1 MKILISDKMSDKVED
16 VLKSK
21 SIEYDIKTGMAPEE
35 LKSVIDQY
43 DGILIRSATKLTAEI
58 LADCKNLKVVGRAGV
73 GVDNVDL
80 DTATKNKILV
90 MNTPLGNLEATAELT
105 IGLMFSLYRH
115 IHLANQSTHD
125 GKWEKSK
132 FMGTELK
139 GKTLGIVGF
148 GNIGQRVAEM
158 ASVIG
163 MKIITNSNSASDE
176 DLSKFGAT
184 KVSTEKLLTESD
196 VLSLHTKLNDNTK
209 NMLNKSSIGTMKP
222 SAVIVNCARGGLIN
236 EADLKDCLNNDV
248 IAGAAID
255 VYEKEPATENV
266 MFGAK
271 NLLLTPHLGA
281 SSKEAAAQS
290 HGEFGGKGFNIKR
303 GTRVLIIED
312 VITTGKSSLE
322 CVKLIK
328 KAKAKL
334 LGFAS
339 IIDRSTKQSL
349 KIKTKIISHLKIEVP
364 TYRANNLPRE
374 LKLIPVTTPG
384 SRYIK

>member
-21 SIEYDIKTGMAPEE
+21 SIDYDIKTGMDPEE

-43 DGILIRSATKLTAEI
+43 DGILIRSATKLTSNI

-80 DTATKNKILV
+80 ETATKNKILV

-163 MKIITNSNSASDE
+163 MNIITNSNSASDE
-176 DLSKFGAT
+176 DLSKLGAS
-184 KVSTEKLLTESD
+184 KVSTEQLLTDSD
-196 VLSLHTKLNDNTK
+196 IVSLHTKLNDDTK
-209 NMLNKSSIGTMKP
+209 NMLNKTSIATMKS
-222 SAVIVNCARGGLIN
+222 SAL
-236 EADLKDCLNNDV
+236 
-248 IAGAAID
+248 
-255 VYEKEPATENV
+255 
-266 MFGAK
+266 
-271 NLLLTPHLGA
+271 
-281 SSKEAAAQS
+281 
-290 HGEFGGKGFNIKR
+290 
-303 GTRVLIIED
+303 
-312 VITTGKSSLE
+312 
-322 CVKLIK
+322 
-328 KAKAKL
+328 
-334 LGFAS
+334 
-339 IIDRSTKQSL
+339 
-349 KIKTKIISHLKIEVP
+349 
-364 TYRANNLPRE
+364 
-374 LKLIPVTTPG
+374 
-384 SRYIK
+384 

>member
-58 LADCKNLKVVGRAGV
+58 LEDCKNLKVVGRAGV

-176 DLSKFGAT
+176 DLSKLGAS
-184 KVSTEKLLTESD
+184 KVSTEKLLTDSD
-196 VLSLHTKLNDNTK
+196 VISLHTKLNDNTK

-281 SSKEAAAQS
+281 SSKEAQS
-290 HGEFGGKGFNIKR
+290 NVAI
-303 GTRVLIIED
+303 D
-312 VITTGKSSLE
+312 VANQ
-322 CVKLIK
+322 V
-328 KAKAKL
+328 A
-334 LGFAS
+334 
-339 IIDRSTKQSL
+339 DYL
-349 KIKTKIISHLKIEVP
+349 KENKII
-364 TYRANNLPRE
+364 NN
-374 LKLIPVTTPG
+374 VN
-384 SRYIK
+384 SF

>member
-21 SIEYDIKTGMAPEE
+21 SIDYDIKTGMDPEE

-43 DGILIRSATKLTAEI
+43 DGILIRSATKLTSNI

-80 DTATKNKILV
+80 ETATKNKILV

-148 GNIGQRVAEM
+148 GNIGQRVAEI

-163 MKIITNSNSASDE
+163 MNIITNSNSASDE
-176 DLSKFGAT
+176 DLSKLGAS
-184 KVSTEKLLTESD
+184 KVSTEQLLTDSD
-196 VLSLHTKLNDNTK
+196 IVSLHTKLNDDTK
-209 NMLNKSSIGTMKP
+209 NMLNKTSIATMKP
-222 SAVIVNCARGGLIN
+222 SAVIINCARGGLIN

-281 SSKEAAAQS
+281 SSKEAQS
-290 HGEFGGKGFNIKR
+290 NVAI
-303 GTRVLIIED
+303 D
-312 VITTGKSSLE
+312 VANQ
-322 CVKLIK
+322 V
-328 KAKAKL
+328 A
-334 LGFAS
+334 
-339 IIDRSTKQSL
+339 DYL
-349 KIKTKIISHLKIEVP
+349 KDNKII
-364 TYRANNLPRE
+364 NN
-374 LKLIPVTTPG
+374 VN
-384 SRYIK
+384 SF

>member
-1 MKILISDKMSDKVED
+1 MD
-16 VLKSK
+16 
-21 SIEYDIKTGMAPEE
+21 PEE

-43 DGILIRSATKLTAEI
+43 DGILIRSATKLTSNI
-58 LADCKNLKVVGRAGV
+58 LADCKNLKVIGRAGV

-80 DTATKNKILV
+80 ETATKNKILV

-163 MKIITNSNSASDE
+163 MNIITNSNSASDE
-176 DLSKFGAT
+176 DLSKLGAS
-184 KVSTEKLLTESD
+184 KVSTEQLLTDSD
-196 VLSLHTKLNDNTK
+196 IVSLHTKLNDDTK
-209 NMLNKSSIGTMKP
+209 NMLNKTSIATMKP
-222 SAVIVNCARGGLIN
+222 SAVIINCARGGLIN

-281 SSKEAAAQS
+281 SSKEAQS
-290 HGEFGGKGFNIKR
+290 NVAI
-303 GTRVLIIED
+303 D
-312 VITTGKSSLE
+312 VANQ
-322 CVKLIK
+322 V
-328 KAKAKL
+328 A
-334 LGFAS
+334 
-339 IIDRSTKQSL
+339 DYL
-349 KIKTKIISHLKIEVP
+349 KDNKII
-364 TYRANNLPRE
+364 NN
-374 LKLIPVTTPG
+374 VN
-384 SRYIK
+384 SF

>member
-1 MKILISDKMSDKVED
+1 MSDKVED

-176 DLSKFGAT
+176 DLSKLGAS
-184 KVSTEKLLTESD
+184 KVSTEKLLTDSD

-236 EADLKDCLNNDV
+236 EADLKDCLNNDI

-281 SSKEAAAQS
+281 SSKEAQLNVA
-290 HGEFGGKGFNIKR
+290 I
-303 GTRVLIIED
+303 D
-312 VITTGKSSLE
+312 VANQ
-322 CVKLIK
+322 V
-328 KAKAKL
+328 A
-334 LGFAS
+334 
-339 IIDRSTKQSL
+339 DYL
-349 KIKTKIISHLKIEVP
+349 KENKII
-364 TYRANNLPRE
+364 NN
-374 LKLIPVTTPG
+374 VN
-384 SRYIK
+384 SF

>member
-21 SIEYDIKTGMAPEE
+21 SIDYDIKTGMDPEE

-43 DGILIRSATKLTAEI
+43 DGILIRSATKLTSNI

-80 DTATKNKILV
+80 ETATKNKILV

-163 MKIITNSNSASDE
+163 MNIITNSNYASDE
-176 DLSKFGAT
+176 DLSKLGAS
-184 KVSTEKLLTESD
+184 KVSTEQLLTDSD
-196 VLSLHTKLNDNTK
+196 IVSIHTKLNDDTK
-209 NMLNKSSIGTMKP
+209 NMLNKTSIATMKP
-222 SAVIVNCARGGLIN
+222 SAVIINCARGGLIN

-248 IAGAAID
+248 ITGAAID

-281 SSKEAAAQS
+281 SSKEAQS
-290 HGEFGGKGFNIKR
+290 NVAI
-303 GTRVLIIED
+303 D
-312 VITTGKSSLE
+312 VANQ
-322 CVKLIK
+322 V
-328 KAKAKL
+328 A
-334 LGFAS
+334 
-339 IIDRSTKQSL
+339 DYL
-349 KIKTKIISHLKIEVP
+349 KDNKII
-364 TYRANNLPRE
+364 NN
-374 LKLIPVTTPG
+374 VN
-384 SRYIK
+384 SF

>member
-90 MNTPLGNLEATAELT
+90 MNTPLGNLEATAELS

-176 DLSKFGAT
+176 DLSKLGAS
-184 KVSTEKLLTESD
+184 KVSTEKLLTDSD
-196 VLSLHTKLNDNTK
+196 VLSLHTKLNDSTK

-222 SAVIVNCARGGLIN
+222 SAVIINCARGGLIN

-281 SSKEAAAQS
+281 SSKEAQS
-290 HGEFGGKGFNIKR
+290 NVAI
-303 GTRVLIIED
+303 D
-312 VITTGKSSLE
+312 VANQ
-322 CVKLIK
+322 V
-328 KAKAKL
+328 A
-334 LGFAS
+334 
-339 IIDRSTKQSL
+339 DYL
-349 KIKTKIISHLKIEVP
+349 KENKII
-364 TYRANNLPRE
+364 NN
-374 LKLIPVTTPG
+374 VN
-384 SRYIK
+384 SF

>member
-1 MKILISDKMSDKVED
+1 MSDKVED

-176 DLSKFGAT
+176 NLSKLDAS
-184 KVSTEKLLTESD
+184 KVSTEKLLTDSD

-222 SAVIVNCARGGLIN
+222 SAVIINCARGGLIN

-266 MFGAK
+266 MFGTK

-281 SSKEAAAQS
+281 SSKEAQS
-290 HGEFGGKGFNIKR
+290 NVAI
-303 GTRVLIIED
+303 D
-312 VITTGKSSLE
+312 VANQ
-322 CVKLIK
+322 V
-328 KAKAKL
+328 A
-334 LGFAS
+334 
-339 IIDRSTKQSL
+339 DYL
-349 KIKTKIISHLKIEVP
+349 KENKII
-364 TYRANNLPRE
+364 NN
-374 LKLIPVTTPG
+374 VN
-384 SRYIK
+384 SF

>member
-21 SIEYDIKTGMAPEE
+21 SIDYDIKTGMDPEE

-43 DGILIRSATKLTAEI
+43 DGILIRSATKLTSNI

-80 DTATKNKILV
+80 ETATKNKILV

-132 FMGTELK
+132 FMGIELK

-163 MKIITNSNSASDE
+163 MNIITNSNSASDE
-176 DLSKFGAT
+176 DLSKLGAS
-184 KVSTEKLLTESD
+184 KVSTEQLLTDSD
-196 VLSLHTKLNDNTK
+196 IVSLHTKLNDDTK
-209 NMLNKSSIGTMKP
+209 NMLNKTSIATMKP
-222 SAVIVNCARGGLIN
+222 SAVIINCARGGLIN

-281 SSKEAAAQS
+281 SSKEAQS
-290 HGEFGGKGFNIKR
+290 NVAI
-303 GTRVLIIED
+303 D
-312 VITTGKSSLE
+312 VANQ
-322 CVKLIK
+322 V
-328 KAKAKL
+328 A
-334 LGFAS
+334 
-339 IIDRSTKQSL
+339 DYL
-349 KIKTKIISHLKIEVP
+349 KDNKII
-364 TYRANNLPRE
+364 NN
-374 LKLIPVTTPG
+374 VN
-384 SRYIK
+384 SF

>member
-176 DLSKFGAT
+176 DLSKLGVS
-184 KVSTEKLLTESD
+184 KVSTEKLLTDSD

-281 SSKEAAAQS
+281 SSKEAQS
-290 HGEFGGKGFNIKR
+290 NVAI
-303 GTRVLIIED
+303 D
-312 VITTGKSSLE
+312 VANQ
-322 CVKLIK
+322 V
-328 KAKAKL
+328 A
-334 LGFAS
+334 
-339 IIDRSTKQSL
+339 DYL
-349 KIKTKIISHLKIEVP
+349 KENKII
-364 TYRANNLPRE
+364 NN
-374 LKLIPVTTPG
+374 VN
-384 SRYIK
+384 SF

>member
-1 MKILISDKMSDKVED
+1 MSDKVED

-176 DLSKFGAT
+176 DLSKFSAS
-184 KVSTEKLLTESD
+184 KVSTEKLLTDSD

-255 VYEKEPATENV
+255 VYEKEPAKENV

-281 SSKEAAAQS
+281 SSKEAQS
-290 HGEFGGKGFNIKR
+290 NVAI
-303 GTRVLIIED
+303 D
-312 VITTGKSSLE
+312 VANQ
-322 CVKLIK
+322 V
-328 KAKAKL
+328 A
-334 LGFAS
+334 
-339 IIDRSTKQSL
+339 DYL
-349 KIKTKIISHLKIEVP
+349 KENKII
-364 TYRANNLPRE
+364 NN
-374 LKLIPVTTPG
+374 VN
-384 SRYIK
+384 SF